1 LYWTTGGLNDTAGT
15 GGIARAGMDGVTG
28 RNNSFITG
36 ASKPIGVAVDAN
48 YVYWTN
54 FNSGTIGR
62 ALKAGTGVNQ
72 SFIVS
77 GSYPWS
83 VEVRGSFIYWSNYL
97 LGSGASGD
105 KIGRADVGGTNV
117 NTAFVTGA
125 GGPRGIVSDG
135 TYLYWANHTS
145 NTVGRS
151 LLNGTGVSQ
160 SFVVSASSAAADLL
174 RPAGL
179 NHPGSRGGISSRERV
194 GYGFRKKVSAG
205 VEGSSDQAGW

>member
-1 LYWTTGGLNDTAGT
+1 LNAVRRLGQVRRSHR
-15 GGIARAGMDGVTG
+15 AR
-28 RNNSFITG
+28 
-36 ASKPIGVAVDAN
+36 P
-48 YVYWTN
+48 
-54 FNSGTIGR
+54 
-62 ALKAGTGVNQ
+62 
-72 SFIVS
+72 
-77 GSYPWS
+77 
-83 VEVRGSFIYWSNYL
+83 
-97 LGSGASGD
+97 GASGD
-105 KIGRADVGGTNV
+105 KIGRADFGGANV

-125 GGPRGIVSDG
+125 SGPRGIVADG